1 MAIPIFFR
9 IFAKKI
15 NMNYLTDEWLI
26 DWAKKNCKPKE
37 QLDAEN
43 AVALENANKVLS
55 KLDGV
60 EITIDPIIFDVREF
74 ESAHAFAKAMFIA
87 NKRYV
92 DTDDIIVR
100 YTKPEDKETHEIYIQ
115 FHILKSKAK
124 MFQKFMN
131 EANETFEFSIETN
144 NEIKSCV
151 KYFNSLGTKG
161 EGGEP
166 LSSKE
171 TDYAK
176 DMKDALTKGENKVF
190 ITVSYD
196 DELSIPLLEWNLVG
210 ADYECA
216 NFEEVKNKIDIIIKS

>member
-1 MAIPIFFR
+1 
-9 IFAKKI
+9 
-15 NMNYLTDEWLI
+15 MNYLTDEWLI
-26 DWAKKNCKPKE
+26 DWAKRNCKSKE
-37 QLDAEN
+37 QLDAEK

-60 EITIDPIIFDVREF
+60 EITVEPIIFDVKEF
-74 ESAHAFAKAMFIA
+74 ESAHAFAVAMSIA
-87 NKRYV
+87 SKRYA
-92 DTDDIIVR
+92 DTDDILVR

-115 FHILKSKAK
+115 FHVLKSKAK

-131 EANETFEFSIETN
+131 ETDETFEFSVETS

-151 KYFNSLGTKG
+151 KYLNSLGTKG

-190 ITVSYD
+190 VMVKYD
-196 DELSIPLLEWNLVG
+196 DELGIPLLEWNLVG

-216 NFEEVKNKIDIIIKS
+216 NFEEVKNKIDAIIKS

>member
-1 MAIPIFFR
+1 
-9 IFAKKI
+9 
-15 NMNYLTDEWLI
+15 MNYLTDEWLI
-26 DWAKKNCKPKE
+26 DWVKKNCKSKE

-43 AVALENANKVLS
+43 AAALENANKVLS

-60 EITIDPIIFDVREF
+60 EITVEPIIFDVKEF
-74 ESAHAFAKAMFIA
+74 ESAHAFAVAMSIA
-87 NKRYV
+87 NKRYA
-92 DTDDIIVR
+92 DTDDILVR

-115 FHILKSKAK
+115 FHVLKSKAK

-131 EANETFEFSIETN
+131 ETGETFEFSVETSN
-144 NEIKSCV
+144 DIKSCV
-151 KYFNSLGTKG
+151 KYLNSLGTKG

-190 ITVSYD
+190 VMVKYD
-196 DELSIPLLEWNLVG
+196 DELGIPLLEWNLVG

-216 NFEEVKNKIDIIIKS
+216 NFEEVKSKIDTIIKS

>member
-1 MAIPIFFR
+1 
-9 IFAKKI
+9 
-15 NMNYLTDEWLI
+15 MNYLTDEWLI
-26 DWAKKNCKPKE
+26 DWAKRNCKSKE

-60 EITIDPIIFDVREF
+60 EITVEPIIFDVKEF
-74 ESAHAFAKAMFIA
+74 ESAHAFAVAMSIA
-87 NKRYV
+87 NKRYA
-92 DTDDIIVR
+92 DTDDILVR

-115 FHILKSKAK
+115 FHVLKSKAK

-131 EANETFEFSIETN
+131 ETDETFEFSVETS

-151 KYFNSLGTKG
+151 KYLNSLGTKG

-190 ITVSYD
+190 VMVKYD
-196 DELSIPLLEWNLVG
+196 DELGTPLLEWNLVG

-216 NFEEVKNKIDIIIKS
+216 NFEEVKNKIDAIIKS

>member
-1 MAIPIFFR
+1 MD
-9 IFAKKI
+9 
-15 NMNYLTDEWLI
+15 YLTDEWLI
-26 DWAKKNCKPKE
+26 DWAKRNCKSKE
-37 QLDAEN
+37 QLDTEK

-60 EITIDPIIFDVREF
+60 EITVDPIIFDIKEF
-74 ESAHAFAKAMFIA
+74 ESAHAFAVAMSIA
-87 NKRYV
+87 SKRYA

-115 FHILKSKAK
+115 FYVLKSKAK
-124 MFQKFMN
+124 MFQKFMS
-131 EANETFEFSIETN
+131 ETNETFEFSVETS

-151 KYFNSLGTKG
+151 KYLNSIGTKG

-190 ITVSYD
+190 VMVKYD
-196 DELSIPLLEWNLVG
+196 DELGTPLLEWNLVG

-216 NFEEVKNKIDIIIKS
+216 NFEEVKSKIDTIIKS

>member
-1 MAIPIFFR
+1 MD
-9 IFAKKI
+9 
-15 NMNYLTDEWLI
+15 YLTDEWLI
-26 DWAKKNCKPKE
+26 DWAKRNCKSKE
-37 QLDAEN
+37 QLDAEK

-60 EITIDPIIFDVREF
+60 EITVDPIIFDIKEF
-74 ESAHAFAKAMFIA
+74 ESAHAFAVAMSIA
-87 NKRYV
+87 SKRYA
-92 DTDDIIVR
+92 DTDDILVR

-115 FHILKSKAK
+115 FHVLKSKAK

-131 EANETFEFSIETN
+131 ETDETFEFSVETS

-151 KYFNSLGTKG
+151 KYLNSLGTKG

-190 ITVSYD
+190 VMVKYD
-196 DELSIPLLEWNLVG
+196 DELGTPLLEWNLVG

-216 NFEEVKNKIDIIIKS
+216 NFEEVKSKIDTIIKS

>member
-1 MAIPIFFR
+1 MSALPKLAIIG
-9 IFAKKI
+9 
-15 NMNYLTDEWLI
+15 N
-26 DWAKKNCKPKE
+26 
-37 QLDAEN
+37 
-43 AVALENANKVLS
+43 V
-55 KLDGV
+55 
-60 EITIDPIIFDVREF
+60 
-74 ESAHAFAKAMFIA
+74 
-87 NKRYV
+87 
-92 DTDDIIVR
+92 
-100 YTKPEDKETHEIYIQ
+100 KPEDKETHEIYIQ

-131 EANETFEFSIETN
+131 ETDETFEFSVETN

-151 KYFNSLGTKG
+151 KYLNSLGTKG

-196 DELSIPLLEWNLVG
+196 DELSMPLLEWNLVG

-216 NFEEVKNKIDIIIKS
+216 NFEEFKNKIDIIIKS

>member
-1 MAIPIFFR
+1 
-9 IFAKKI
+9 
-15 NMNYLTDEWLI
+15 MNYLTDEWLI
-26 DWAKKNCKPKE
+26 DWAKRNCKSKE

-60 EITIDPIIFDVREF
+60 EITVEPIIFDVKEF
-74 ESAHAFAKAMFIA
+74 ESAHAFAVAMSIA
-87 NKRYV
+87 NKRYA
-92 DTDDIIVR
+92 DTDDILVR

-115 FHILKSKAK
+115 FHVLKSKAK

-131 EANETFEFSIETN
+131 ETDETFEFSVETS

-151 KYFNSLGTKG
+151 KYLNSLGTKG

-190 ITVSYD
+190 VMVKYD
-196 DELSIPLLEWNLVG
+196 DELGIPLLEWNLVG

-216 NFEEVKNKIDIIIKS
+216 NFEEIKSKIDTIIKS

>member
-1 MAIPIFFR
+1 MAIP
-9 IFAKKI
+9 
-15 NMNYLTDEWLI
+15 NYLTDEWLI
-26 DWAKKNCKPKE
+26 DWAKRNCKSKE

-43 AVALENANKVLS
+43 AAALENANKVLS

-60 EITIDPIIFDVREF
+60 EITVEPIIFDVKEF
-74 ESAHAFAKAMFIA
+74 ESAYAFAIAMSIA
-87 NKRYV
+87 SKRYA
-92 DTDDIIVR
+92 DTDDILVR

-115 FHILKSKAK
+115 FHVLKSKAK

-131 EANETFEFSIETN
+131 ETDETFEFSVETS

-151 KYFNSLGTKG
+151 KYLNSLGTKG

-190 ITVSYD
+190 VMVKYD
-196 DELSIPLLEWNLVG
+196 DELGIPLLEWNLVG

-216 NFEEVKNKIDIIIKS
+216 NFEEVKNKLDTIIKG

>member
-1 MAIPIFFR
+1 
-9 IFAKKI
+9 
-15 NMNYLTDEWLI
+15 MNYLTDEWLI
-26 DWAKKNCKPKE
+26 DWVKKNCKSKE

-60 EITIDPIIFDVREF
+60 EITVEPIIFDVKGF
-74 ESAHAFAKAMFIA
+74 ESAHAFAVAMSIA
-87 NKRYV
+87 SKRYA
-92 DTDDIIVR
+92 DTDDILVR

-115 FHILKSKAK
+115 FHVLKSKAK

-131 EANETFEFSIETN
+131 ETDETFEFSVETS

-151 KYFNSLGTKG
+151 KYLNSLGTKG

-190 ITVSYD
+190 VMVKYD
-196 DELSIPLLEWNLVG
+196 DELGIPLLEWNLVG

-216 NFEEVKNKIDIIIKS
+216 NFEEVKNKIDTIIKS

>member
-1 MAIPIFFR
+1 
-9 IFAKKI
+9 
-15 NMNYLTDEWLI
+15 MNYLTDEWLI
-26 DWAKKNCKPKE
+26 DWAKRNCKSKE
-37 QLDAEN
+37 QLDAEK

-60 EITIDPIIFDVREF
+60 EITVEPIIFDVKEF
-74 ESAHAFAKAMFIA
+74 ESAHAFAVAMSIA
-87 NKRYV
+87 SKRYA
-92 DTDDIIVR
+92 DTDDILVR

-115 FHILKSKAK
+115 FHVLKSKAK

-131 EANETFEFSIETN
+131 ETDETFEFSVETS

-151 KYFNSLGTKG
+151 KYLNSLGTKG

-190 ITVSYD
+190 VMVKYD
-196 DELSIPLLEWNLVG
+196 DELGTPLLEWNLVG

-216 NFEEVKNKIDIIIKS
+216 NFEEVKNKIDAIIKS

>member
-1 MAIPIFFR
+1 
-9 IFAKKI
+9 
-15 NMNYLTDEWLI
+15 MNYLTNEWLI
-26 DWAKKNCKPKE
+26 DWAKRNCKSKE
-37 QLDAEN
+37 QLDAEK

-55 KLDGV
+55 KLNGV
-60 EITIDPIIFDVREF
+60 EITVDPIIFDVKEF
-74 ESAHAFAKAMFIA
+74 ESAHAFALAMEIA
-87 NKRYV
+87 NKRYA
-92 DTDDIIVR
+92 DTDDILVR

-115 FHILKSKAK
+115 FHVLKSKAK

-131 EANETFEFSIETN
+131 ETNETFEFSVETS

-151 KYFNSLGTKG
+151 KYLNSLGTKG

-176 DMKDALTKGENKVF
+176 DMKDALTKGESKVF
-190 ITVSYD
+190 VMVKYD
-196 DELSIPLLEWNLVG
+196 NELGTPLLEWNLVG

-216 NFEEVKNKIDIIIKS
+216 NFEEVKNKIDTIIKS

>member
-1 MAIPIFFR
+1 
-9 IFAKKI
+9 
-15 NMNYLTDEWLI
+15 MNYLTDEWLI
-26 DWAKKNCKPKE
+26 DWAKRNCKSKE

-60 EITIDPIIFDVREF
+60 EITVDPIIFDVKEF
-74 ESAHAFAKAMFIA
+74 ESAHAFAVAMSIA
-87 NKRYV
+87 SKRYA

-100 YTKPEDKETHEIYIQ
+100 YTKPENKETHEIYIQ
-115 FHILKSKAK
+115 FHVLKSKAK

-131 EANETFEFSIETN
+131 ETDETFEFSVETS

-151 KYFNSLGTKG
+151 KYLNSIGTKG

-176 DMKDALTKGENKVF
+176 DMKEALTKGENKVF
-190 ITVSYD
+190 VMVKYD
-196 DELSIPLLEWNLVG
+196 DELGTPLLEWNLVG

-216 NFEEVKNKIDIIIKS
+216 NFEEVKSKIDTIIKS

>member
-1 MAIPIFFR
+1 MD
-9 IFAKKI
+9 
-15 NMNYLTDEWLI
+15 YLTDEWLI
-26 DWAKKNCKPKE
+26 DWAKKNCKSKE
-37 QLDAEN
+37 QLDTEK

-55 KLDGV
+55 KLDGM
-60 EITIDPIIFDVREF
+60 EITVDPIIFDIKEF
-74 ESAHAFAKAMFIA
+74 ESAHAFAVAMSIA
-87 NKRYV
+87 SKRYA

-115 FHILKSKAK
+115 FHVLKSKAK
-124 MFQKFMN
+124 MFKKFMS
-131 EANETFEFSIETN
+131 EANETFEFSVETS

-151 KYFNSLGTKG
+151 KYLNSIGTKG

-190 ITVSYD
+190 VMVKYD
-196 DELSIPLLEWNLVG
+196 DELGMPLLEWNLVG
-210 ADYECA
+210 TDYECA
-216 NFEEVKNKIDIIIKS
+216 NFEEVKNKIDTIIKS

>member
-1 MAIPIFFR
+1 
-9 IFAKKI
+9 
-15 NMNYLTDEWLI
+15 MNYLTDEWLI
-26 DWAKKNCKPKE
+26 DWAKRNCKSKE

-43 AVALENANKVLS
+43 AAALENANKVLS
-55 KLDGV
+55 KLDGA
-60 EITIDPIIFDVREF
+60 EITVDPIIFDVKEF
-74 ESAHAFAKAMFIA
+74 ESAHAFAVAMSIA
-87 NKRYV
+87 SKRYA
-92 DTDDIIVR
+92 DTDDILVR

-115 FHILKSKAK
+115 FHVLKSKAK

-131 EANETFEFSIETN
+131 ETDETFEFSVETS

-151 KYFNSLGTKG
+151 KYLNSLGTKG
-161 EGGEP
+161 EGGEL

-190 ITVSYD
+190 VMVKYD
-196 DELSIPLLEWNLVG
+196 DELGIPLLEWNLVG

-216 NFEEVKNKIDIIIKS
+216 NFEEVKSKIDTIIKS

>member
-1 MAIPIFFR
+1 
-9 IFAKKI
+9 
-15 NMNYLTDEWLI
+15 MNYLTDEWLI
-26 DWAKKNCKPKE
+26 DWAKRNCKSKE

-60 EITIDPIIFDVREF
+60 EITVEPIIFDVKEF
-74 ESAHAFAKAMFIA
+74 ESAHAFAVAMSIA
-87 NKRYV
+87 SKCYA
-92 DTDDIIVR
+92 DTDDILVR

-115 FHILKSKAK
+115 FHVLKSKAK

-131 EANETFEFSIETN
+131 ETDETFEFSVETS

-151 KYFNSLGTKG
+151 KYLNSLGTKG

-190 ITVSYD
+190 VMVKYD
-196 DELSIPLLEWNLVG
+196 DELGIPLLEWNLVG

-216 NFEEVKNKIDIIIKS
+216 NFEEIKSKIDTIIKS

>member
-1 MAIPIFFR
+1 
-9 IFAKKI
+9 
-15 NMNYLTDEWLI
+15 MNYLTDEWLI
-26 DWAKKNCKPKE
+26 DWVKKNCKSKE

-43 AVALENANKVLS
+43 AAALENANKVLS

-60 EITIDPIIFDVREF
+60 EITVEPIIFDVKEF
-74 ESAHAFAKAMFIA
+74 ESAHAFAVAMSIA
-87 NKRYV
+87 NKRYA
-92 DTDDIIVR
+92 DTDDILVR

-115 FHILKSKAK
+115 FHVLKSKAK

-131 EANETFEFSIETN
+131 ETDETFEFSVETS

-151 KYFNSLGTKG
+151 KYLNSLGTKG

-190 ITVSYD
+190 VMVKYD
-196 DELSIPLLEWNLVG
+196 DELGIPLLEWNLVG

-216 NFEEVKNKIDIIIKS
+216 NFEEVKNKIDAIIKS

>member
-1 MAIPIFFR
+1 
-9 IFAKKI
+9 
-15 NMNYLTDEWLI
+15 MNYLTDEWLI
-26 DWAKKNCKPKE
+26 DWAKRNCKSKE

-55 KLDGV
+55 KIDGV
-60 EITIDPIIFDVREF
+60 EITVEPIIFDVKEF
-74 ESAHAFAKAMFIA
+74 ESAHAFAVAMSIA
-87 NKRYV
+87 NKRYA
-92 DTDDIIVR
+92 DTDDILVR

-115 FHILKSKAK
+115 FHVLKSKAK

-131 EANETFEFSIETN
+131 ETGETFEFSVETS

-151 KYFNSLGTKG
+151 KYLNSIGTKG

-190 ITVSYD
+190 VMVKYD
-196 DELSIPLLEWNLVG
+196 DELGIPLLEWNLVG

-216 NFEEVKNKIDIIIKS
+216 NFEEVKSKIDTIIKS

>member
-1 MAIPIFFR
+1 MD
-9 IFAKKI
+9 
-15 NMNYLTDEWLI
+15 YLTDEWLI
-26 DWAKKNCKPKE
+26 DWAKRNCKSKE
-37 QLDAEN
+37 QLDTEK
-43 AVALENANKVLS
+43 AVALENTNKVLS

-60 EITIDPIIFDVREF
+60 EITVDPIIFDIKEF
-74 ESAHAFAKAMFIA
+74 ESAHAFAVAMSIA
-87 NKRYV
+87 SKRYA

-115 FHILKSKAK
+115 FHVLKSKAK
-124 MFQKFMN
+124 MFKKFMS
-131 EANETFEFSIETN
+131 EANETFEFSVETS

-151 KYFNSLGTKG
+151 KYLNSIGTKG

-190 ITVSYD
+190 VMVKYD
-196 DELSIPLLEWNLVG
+196 DELGMPLLEWNLVG
-210 ADYECA
+210 TDYECA
-216 NFEEVKNKIDIIIKS
+216 NFEEVKNKIDTIIKS

>member
-1 MAIPIFFR
+1 
-9 IFAKKI
+9 
-15 NMNYLTDEWLI
+15 MNYLTDEWLI
-26 DWAKKNCKPKE
+26 DWAKRNCKSKE

-60 EITIDPIIFDVREF
+60 EITVEPIIFDVKEF
-74 ESAHAFAKAMFIA
+74 ESAHAFAVAMSIA
-87 NKRYV
+87 NKRYA
-92 DTDDIIVR
+92 DTDDILVR

-115 FHILKSKAK
+115 FHVLKSKAK

-131 EANETFEFSIETN
+131 ETGETFEFSVETSN
-144 NEIKSCV
+144 DIKSCV
-151 KYFNSLGTKG
+151 KYLNSIGTKG

-190 ITVSYD
+190 VMVKYD
-196 DELSIPLLEWNLVG
+196 DELGIPLLEWNLVG

-216 NFEEVKNKIDIIIKS
+216 NFEEVKSKIDTIIKS

>member
-1 MAIPIFFR
+1 ME
-9 IFAKKI
+9 
-15 NMNYLTDEWLI
+15 YLTTEWLI
-26 DWAKKNCKPKE
+26 DWAKRNCKSKE

-60 EITIDPIIFDVREF
+60 EITVDPIIFDIKEF
-74 ESAHAFAKAMFIA
+74 GSAHAFVIAMSIA
-87 NKRYV
+87 SKRYA

-131 EANETFEFSIETN
+131 ETNETFEFSVETS

-151 KYFNSLGTKG
+151 KYLNSLGTKG

-190 ITVSYD
+190 VMVNYD
-196 DELSIPLLEWNLVG
+196 NELNTPLLEWNLVG

-216 NFEEVKNKIDIIIKS
+216 NFEEVKNKIDTIQ

>member
-1 MAIPIFFR
+1 MD
-9 IFAKKI
+9 
-15 NMNYLTDEWLI
+15 YLTDEWLI
-26 DWAKKNCKPKE
+26 DWAKRNCKSKE
-37 QLDAEN
+37 QLDTEK

-60 EITIDPIIFDVREF
+60 EITVDPIIFDIKEF
-74 ESAHAFAKAMFIA
+74 ESAHAFAVAMSIA
-87 NKRYV
+87 SKRYA

-115 FHILKSKAK
+115 FHVLKSKAK
-124 MFQKFMN
+124 MFKKFMS
-131 EANETFEFSIETN
+131 ETNETFEFFVETS

-151 KYFNSLGTKG
+151 KYLNSIGTKG

-190 ITVSYD
+190 VMVKYD
-196 DELSIPLLEWNLVG
+196 DELGMPLLEWNLVG
-210 ADYECA
+210 TDYECA
-216 NFEEVKNKIDIIIKS
+216 NFKEVKNKIDTIIKS

>member
-1 MAIPIFFR
+1 MD
-9 IFAKKI
+9 
-15 NMNYLTDEWLI
+15 YLTDEWLI
-26 DWAKKNCKPKE
+26 DWAKRNCKSKE
-37 QLDAEN
+37 QLDTEK

-60 EITIDPIIFDVREF
+60 EITVDPIIFDIKEF
-74 ESAHAFAKAMFIA
+74 ESAHAFAVAMSIA
-87 NKRYV
+87 SKRYAN
-92 DTDDIIVR
+92 TDDILVR

-115 FHILKSKAK
+115 FHVLKSKAK

-131 EANETFEFSIETN
+131 ETDETFEFSVETS

-151 KYFNSLGTKG
+151 KYLNSLGTKG

-190 ITVSYD
+190 VMVKYD
-196 DELSIPLLEWNLVG
+196 DELGTPLLEWNLVG

-216 NFEEVKNKIDIIIKS
+216 NFEEVKSKIDTIIKS

>member
-1 MAIPIFFR
+1 
-9 IFAKKI
+9 
-15 NMNYLTDEWLI
+15 MNYLTDEWLI
-26 DWAKKNCKPKE
+26 DWAKRNCKSKE
-37 QLDAEN
+37 QLDAEK

-60 EITIDPIIFDVREF
+60 EITVDPIIFDVKEF
-74 ESAHAFAKAMFIA
+74 ESAHAFAVAMSISS
-87 NKRYV
+87 KRYA
-92 DTDDIIVR
+92 DTDDILVR

-115 FHILKSKAK
+115 FHVLKSKAK
-124 MFQKFMN
+124 MFQKFMS
-131 EANETFEFSIETN
+131 ETNETFEFSVETS

-151 KYFNSLGTKG
+151 KYLNSLGTKG

-190 ITVSYD
+190 VMVKYD
-196 DELSIPLLEWNLVG
+196 DELGTPLLEWNLVG

-216 NFEEVKNKIDIIIKS
+216 NFEEVKSKIDTIIKS

>member
-1 MAIPIFFR
+1 
-9 IFAKKI
+9 
-15 NMNYLTDEWLI
+15 MNYLTDEWLI
-26 DWAKKNCKPKE
+26 DWVKINCKSKE
-37 QLDAEN
+37 QLDVEN

-60 EITIDPIIFDVREF
+60 EITVDPIIFDINEF
-74 ESAHAFAKAMFIA
+74 ESAHAFAIAMSIA
-87 NKRYV
+87 SKRYA
-92 DTDDIIVR
+92 DTDDILVR

-131 EANETFEFSIETN
+131 DTDETFEFSVETS

-151 KYFNSLGTKG
+151 KYLNSLGTKG
-161 EGGEP
+161 EGGES

-176 DMKDALTKGENKVF
+176 DMKDALKKGENKVF
-190 ITVSYD
+190 VMVKYD
-196 DELSIPLLEWNLVG
+196 DEFGMPLLEWNLVG
-210 ADYECA
+210 VDYECA
-216 NFEEVKNKIDIIIKS
+216 NFEEVKNKIDTIIKS

>member
-1 MAIPIFFR
+1 MD
-9 IFAKKI
+9 
-15 NMNYLTDEWLI
+15 YLTDEWLI
-26 DWAKKNCKPKE
+26 DWAKRNCKSKE
-37 QLDAEN
+37 QLGAEK
-43 AVALENANKVLS
+43 AVALENANKILS
-55 KLDGV
+55 KLDGM
-60 EITIDPIIFDVREF
+60 EITVEPIIFDVKEF
-74 ESAHAFAKAMFIA
+74 ESAHAFAVAMSIA
-87 NKRYV
+87 SKRYA

-131 EANETFEFSIETN
+131 EADETFEFSVETN

-151 KYFNSLGTKG
+151 KYLNSLGTKG

-216 NFEEVKNKIDIIIKS
+216 NFEEVKNKIDAIIKS

>member
-1 MAIPIFFR
+1 M
-9 IFAKKI
+9 K
-15 NMNYLTDEWLI
+15 YLTDEWLI
-26 DWAKKNCKPKE
+26 DWVKKNCKSKE
-37 QLDAEN
+37 QLDTEN
-43 AVALENANKVLS
+43 AVALKNANKILS
-55 KLDGV
+55 KLDGM
-60 EITIDPIIFDVREF
+60 EITVEPIIFDVKEF
-74 ESAHAFAKAMFIA
+74 ESAHAFAVAMSIA
-87 NKRYV
+87 SKRYA

-131 EANETFEFSIETN
+131 ETDETFEFSVETN

-151 KYFNSLGTKG
+151 KYLNSLGTKG
-161 EGGEP
+161 DGGEP

-196 DELSIPLLEWNLVG
+196 DELSMPLLEWNLVG

-216 NFEEVKNKIDIIIKS
+216 NFEEFKNKIDIIIKS

>member
-1 MAIPIFFR
+1 MD
-9 IFAKKI
+9 
-15 NMNYLTDEWLI
+15 YLTDEWLI
-26 DWAKKNCKPKE
+26 DWAKRNCKSKE
-37 QLDAEN
+37 QLDTEK

-60 EITIDPIIFDVREF
+60 EITVNPIIFDIKEF
-74 ESAHAFAKAMFIA
+74 ESAHAFAVAMSIA
-87 NKRYV
+87 SKRYA

-115 FHILKSKAK
+115 FHVLKSKAK
-124 MFQKFMN
+124 MFKKFMS
-131 EANETFEFSIETN
+131 EANETFEFSVETS

-151 KYFNSLGTKG
+151 KYLNSIGTKG

-176 DMKDALTKGENKVF
+176 DMKDALTNGENKVF
-190 ITVSYD
+190 VMVKYD
-196 DELSIPLLEWNLVG
+196 DELGMPLLEWNLVG
-210 ADYECA
+210 TDYECA
-216 NFEEVKNKIDIIIKS
+216 NFEEVKNKIDTIIKS

>member
-1 MAIPIFFR
+1 M
-9 IFAKKI
+9 K
-15 NMNYLTDEWLI
+15 YLTDEWLI
-26 DWAKKNCKPKE
+26 DWVKKNCKSKE
-37 QLDAEN
+37 QLDTEN
-43 AVALENANKVLS
+43 AVALKNANKILS
-55 KLDGV
+55 KLDGM
-60 EITIDPIIFDVREF
+60 EITVEPIIFDVKEF
-74 ESAHAFAKAMFIA
+74 ESAHAFAVAMSIA
-87 NKRYV
+87 SKRYA

-131 EANETFEFSIETN
+131 VTDETFEFSVETN

-151 KYFNSLGTKG
+151 KYLNSLGTKG

-216 NFEEVKNKIDIIIKS
+216 NFEEFKNKIDIIIKS

>member
-1 MAIPIFFR
+1 
-9 IFAKKI
+9 
-15 NMNYLTDEWLI
+15 MNYLTDEWLI
-26 DWAKKNCKPKE
+26 DWAKRNCKSKE

-60 EITIDPIIFDVREF
+60 EITVEPIIFDVKEF
-74 ESAHAFAKAMFIA
+74 ESAHAFAVAMSIA
-87 NKRYV
+87 SKRYA

-115 FHILKSKAK
+115 FHVLKSKAK
-124 MFQKFMN
+124 MFQKFMS
-131 EANETFEFSIETN
+131 ETNETFEFSVETS

-151 KYFNSLGTKG
+151 KYLNSIGTKG

-176 DMKDALTKGENKVF
+176 DMKDALIKGENKVF
-190 ITVSYD
+190 VMVKYD
-196 DELSIPLLEWNLVG
+196 YELGTPLLEWNLVG

-216 NFEEVKNKIDIIIKS
+216 NFEEVKSKIDTIIKS

>member
-1 MAIPIFFR
+1 
-9 IFAKKI
+9 
-15 NMNYLTDEWLI
+15 MNYLTDEWLI
-26 DWAKKNCKPKE
+26 DWAKRNCKSKE

-60 EITIDPIIFDVREF
+60 EITVEPIIFDVKEF
-74 ESAHAFAKAMFIA
+74 ESAHAFAVAMSIA
-87 NKRYV
+87 NKRYA
-92 DTDDIIVR
+92 DTDDILVR

-115 FHILKSKAK
+115 FHVLKSKAK

-131 EANETFEFSIETN
+131 ETDETFEFSVETSN
-144 NEIKSCV
+144 DIKSCV
-151 KYFNSLGTKG
+151 KYLNSIGTKG

-190 ITVSYD
+190 VMVKYD
-196 DELSIPLLEWNLVG
+196 DELGIPLLEWNLVG

-216 NFEEVKNKIDIIIKS
+216 NFEEVKSKIDTIIKS

>member
-1 MAIPIFFR
+1 
-9 IFAKKI
+9 
-15 NMNYLTDEWLI
+15 MNYLTDEWLI
-26 DWAKKNCKPKE
+26 DWAKRNCKSKE
-37 QLDAEN
+37 QLDAEK

-60 EITIDPIIFDVREF
+60 EITVDPIIFDIKEF
-74 ESAHAFAKAMFIA
+74 ESAHAFAMAMFIA
-87 NKRYV
+87 SKRYA

-115 FHILKSKAK
+115 FHVLKSKAK
-124 MFQKFMN
+124 MFQKFMS
-131 EANETFEFSIETN
+131 ETNETFEFSVETS

-151 KYFNSLGTKG
+151 KYLNSIGIKG

-190 ITVSYD
+190 VMVKYD
-196 DELSIPLLEWNLVG
+196 DELGTPLLEWNLVG

-216 NFEEVKNKIDIIIKS
+216 NFEEVKSKIDTIIKS

>member
-1 MAIPIFFR
+1 
-9 IFAKKI
+9 
-15 NMNYLTDEWLI
+15 MNYLTDEWLI
-26 DWAKKNCKPKE
+26 DWAKRNCKSKE
-37 QLDAEN
+37 QLDAEK

-60 EITIDPIIFDVREF
+60 EITVDPIIFDIKEF
-74 ESAHAFAKAMFIA
+74 ESAHAFAMAMFIA
-87 NKRYV
+87 SKRYA

-115 FHILKSKAK
+115 FHVLKSKAK
-124 MFQKFMN
+124 MFQKFMS
-131 EANETFEFSIETN
+131 ETNETFEFSVETS

-151 KYFNSLGTKG
+151 KYLNSIGIKG

-190 ITVSYD
+190 VMVKYD
-196 DELSIPLLEWNLVG
+196 DELGTPLLEWNLVG

-216 NFEEVKNKIDIIIKS
+216 NFEEVKNKIDTIIKS

>member
-1 MAIPIFFR
+1 MD
-9 IFAKKI
+9 
-15 NMNYLTDEWLI
+15 YLTDEWLI
-26 DWAKKNCKPKE
+26 DWAKRNCKSKE
-37 QLDAEN
+37 QLDAEK
-43 AVALENANKVLS
+43 AVALENANKILS

-60 EITIDPIIFDVREF
+60 EITVDPIIFDIKEF
-74 ESAHAFAKAMFIA
+74 ESAHAFAVAMSIA
-87 NKRYV
+87 SKRYA

-115 FHILKSKAK
+115 FHVLKSKAK
-124 MFQKFMN
+124 MFQKFMS
-131 EANETFEFSIETN
+131 ETNETFEFSVETS

-151 KYFNSLGTKG
+151 KYLNSIGTKG

-176 DMKDALTKGENKVF
+176 DMKDALTKGENKIF
-190 ITVSYD
+190 IMVKYD
-196 DELSIPLLEWNLVG
+196 DELGTPLLEWNLVG

-216 NFEEVKNKIDIIIKS
+216 NFEEVKSKIDTIIKS

>member
-1 MAIPIFFR
+1 MD
-9 IFAKKI
+9 
-15 NMNYLTDEWLI
+15 YLTDEWLI
-26 DWAKKNCKPKE
+26 DWAKRNCKSKE
-37 QLDAEN
+37 QLDTEK

-60 EITIDPIIFDVREF
+60 EITVDPIIFDIKEF
-74 ESAHAFAKAMFIA
+74 ESAHAFAVAMSIA
-87 NKRYV
+87 SKRYA

-115 FHILKSKAK
+115 FHVLKSKAK
-124 MFQKFMN
+124 MFQKFMS
-131 EANETFEFSIETN
+131 ETNETFEFSVETS

-151 KYFNSLGTKG
+151 KYLNSIGTKG

-190 ITVSYD
+190 VMVKYD
-196 DELSIPLLEWNLVG
+196 DELGTPLLEWNLVG

-216 NFEEVKNKIDIIIKS
+216 NFEEVKSKIDTIIKS

>member
-1 MAIPIFFR
+1 M
-9 IFAKKI
+9 K
-15 NMNYLTDEWLI
+15 YLTDEWLI
-26 DWAKKNCKPKE
+26 DWVKKNCKSKE
-37 QLDAEN
+37 QLDTEN
-43 AVALENANKVLS
+43 AVALKNANKILS
-55 KLDGV
+55 KLDGM
-60 EITIDPIIFDVREF
+60 EITVEPIIFDVKEF
-74 ESAHAFAKAMFIA
+74 ESAHAFAVAMSIA
-87 NKRYV
+87 SKRYA

-131 EANETFEFSIETN
+131 ETDETFEFSVETN

-151 KYFNSLGTKG
+151 KYLNSLGTKG

-171 TDYAK
+171 IDYAK
-176 DMKDALTKGENKVF
+176 DRKDALTKGENKVF

-216 NFEEVKNKIDIIIKS
+216 NFEEFKNKIDIIIKS

>member
-1 MAIPIFFR
+1 
-9 IFAKKI
+9 
-15 NMNYLTDEWLI
+15 MNYLTDEWLI
-26 DWAKKNCKPKE
+26 DWAKRNCKSKE

-60 EITIDPIIFDVREF
+60 EITVEPIIFDVKEF
-74 ESAHAFAKAMFIA
+74 ESAHAFALAMEIA
-87 NKRYV
+87 SKRYA
-92 DTDDIIVR
+92 DTDDILVR

-115 FHILKSKAK
+115 FHVLKSKAK

-131 EANETFEFSIETN
+131 ETDETFEFSVETS

-151 KYFNSLGTKG
+151 KYLNSLGTKG

-190 ITVSYD
+190 VMVKYD
-196 DELSIPLLEWNLVG
+196 DELGTPLLEWNLVG

-216 NFEEVKNKIDIIIKS
+216 NFEEVKSKIDTIIKS

>member
-1 MAIPIFFR
+1 MD
-9 IFAKKI
+9 
-15 NMNYLTDEWLI
+15 YLTDEWLI
-26 DWAKKNCKPKE
+26 DWAKRNCKSKE
-37 QLDAEN
+37 QLDTEKV
-43 AVALENANKVLS
+43 VALENANKVLS

-60 EITIDPIIFDVREF
+60 EITVDPIIFDIKEF
-74 ESAHAFAKAMFIA
+74 ESAHAFAVAMSIA
-87 NKRYV
+87 SKRYA

-115 FHILKSKAK
+115 FHVLKSKAK
-124 MFQKFMN
+124 MFKKLMS
-131 EANETFEFSIETN
+131 ETNETFEFSVETS

-151 KYFNSLGTKG
+151 KYLNSIGTKG

-190 ITVSYD
+190 VMVKYD
-196 DELSIPLLEWNLVG
+196 DELGMPLLEWNLVG
-210 ADYECA
+210 TDYECA
-216 NFEEVKNKIDIIIKS
+216 NFEEVKNKIDTIIKS